1 MTAPKAHFA
10 ERKNMPS
17 LTLATPRKRIS
28 RQVRV
33 RTTRQRLL
41 RSAEH
46 IFARDG
52 FEAASIEEIAD
63 AAGYSRGAFYANFN
77 SKEDLFMALL
87 EDFFRRRMAD
97 VENLMQIAKTPQ
109 EQAELL
115 RDYYSHISIQKQWA
129 LILLEYKL
137 FAVRHPRAQA
147 RLQKSLRG
155 LRASGAR
162 ILERLSTAL
171 GHRTPVSS
179 MTAAVA
185 MGALSNAIL
194 LERSVDPELLAP
206 REVGTLLSL
215 FFDSLT
221 GEDPQFAQKR

>member
-1 MTAPKAHFA
+1 
-10 ERKNMPS
+10 MPS
-17 LTLATPRKRIS
+17 LDSATTRERVPRE
-28 RQVRV
+28 VRT
-33 RTTRQRLL
+33 RTTRRKLL

-97 VENLMQIAKTPQ
+97 VQSLMEIAKSPQ
-109 EQAELL
+109 EQARLL
-115 RDYYSHISIQKQWA
+115 RSYYSRIANQKQWV
-129 LILLEYKL
+129 LIFLEYKL
-137 FAVRHPRAQA
+137 FAVRHPRVQI
-147 RLQKSLRG
+147 RLQQRLRG
-155 LRASGAR
+155 LRTGGAQ
-162 ILERLSTAL
+162 ILKGLSTAL

-185 MGALSNAIL
+185 MGALSNALL
-194 LERSVDPELLAP
+194 LEHLVDPITLPSYDLH
-206 REVGTLLSL
+206 VLLSI

-221 GEDPQFAQKR
+221 GVTKLSERNS

>member
-1 MTAPKAHFA
+1 
-10 ERKNMPS
+10 MPS
-17 LTLATPRKRIS
+17 LSLETNRKRIP
-28 RQVRV
+28 REVRT
-33 RTTRQRLL
+33 RTTRRKLL

-52 FEAASIEEIAD
+52 FEAASIEEIAE
-63 AAGYSRGAFYANFN
+63 AAGYSRGAFYANFK

-97 VENLMQIAKTPQ
+97 VQNLMEIAKSPQ
-109 EQAELL
+109 EQATLL
-115 RDYYSHISIQKQWA
+115 RSYYSRIANQKQWV
-129 LILLEYKL
+129 LIFLEYKL

-147 RLQKSLRG
+147 RLQHRLRG
-155 LRASGAR
+155 LRTGGAQ
-162 ILERLSTAL
+162 ILQKLATAL

-185 MGALSNAIL
+185 MGALSNAL
-194 LERSVDPELLAP
+194 LVEHLVDPMVLPSYDLHVLL
-206 REVGTLLSL
+206 GL

-221 GEDPQFAQKR
+221 GLGQTSEQKS

>member
-1 MTAPKAHFA
+1 
-10 ERKNMPS
+10 MPS
-17 LTLATPRKRIS
+17 LDSGTTRERIPQ
-28 RQVRV
+28 QVRTQ
-33 RTTRQRLL
+33 TTRRKLL

-63 AAGYSRGAFYANFN
+63 AAGYSRGAFYANFK

-97 VENLMQIAKTPQ
+97 VQSLMEIAKSPQ
-109 EQAELL
+109 EQARLL
-115 RDYYSHISIQKQWA
+115 RSYYSRIANQKQWV
-129 LILLEYKL
+129 LIFLEYKL
-137 FAVRHPRAQA
+137 FAVRHPKVQA
-147 RLQKSLRG
+147 RLQQRLRG
-155 LRASGAR
+155 LRSGGAQ
-162 ILERLSTAL
+162 ILQKLSTAL

-185 MGALSNAIL
+185 MGALSNALL
-194 LERSVDPELLAP
+194 LEHLVDPITLPSYDLH
-206 REVGTLLSL
+206 VLLSL

-221 GEDPQFAQKR
+221 GTNQLSEQKP